1 MSRHSFEVKTN
12 EQILLMREA
21 GLITAAALREVRKAI
36 RPGITT
42 LELDAIAEAAIVKRG
57 AHSNFQLV
65 DGYFHTIC
73 SSVNDEIVHG
83 IPGGRVLKAGD
94 LVSIDCGA
102 EKGEWNGDSAI
113 SVIVPGAA
121 GGDADESELDP
132 RILATR
138 KLLSDVTE
146 ESLWVGIAAL
156 AKAEHLH
163 EVGAAIEDYVVEQA
177 SAHNQRFGI
186 LDQYVGHGIGRSM
199 HEDPPV
205 YNFAV
210 RDKGPKVVPGLC
222 VAIEPMITAGSNKT
236 KVLKDGWTVS
246 SKDGSDASHWEHTV
260 AVHDK
265 GIWVLTAEDGG
276 ASRLAKYGVTP
287 VALG

>member
-1 MSRHSFEVKTN
+1 MSRHGFELKTN

-73 SSVNDEIVHG
+73 ASVNDEIVHG

-94 LVSIDCGA
+94 IVSIDCGA

-113 SVIVPGAA
+113 TVIVPG
-121 GGDADESELDP
+121 DAEIDSAT
-132 RILATR
+132 LAKR
-138 KLLSDVTE
+138 QLLSDVTE
-146 ESLWVGIAAL
+146 GALWVGIAAL
-156 AKAEHLH
+156 AKASHLH
-163 EVGAAIEDYVVEQA
+163 EVGSAIEDYVVEQ
-177 SAHNQRFGI
+177 SRLHNQRFGI

-210 RDKGPKVVPGLC
+210 RELGPKVVPGLC

-246 SKDGSDASHWEHTV
+246 SKDGSDASHWEQTV
-260 AVHDK
+260 AVHDR

-276 ASRLAKYGVTP
+276 AEKLKPFGVVP
-287 VALG
+287 VALA

>member
-1 MSRHSFEVKTN
+1 MSRHGFELKTN

-42 LELDAIAEAAIVKRG
+42 LELDAIAEATIVKRG

-73 SSVNDEIVHG
+73 ASVNDEIVHG

-94 LVSIDCGA
+94 IVSIDCGA

-113 SVIVPGAA
+113 TVIVPG
-121 GGDADESELDP
+121 DAETDSET
-132 RILATR
+132 LAKR
-138 KLLSDVTE
+138 QLLSDVTE
-146 ESLWVGIAAL
+146 GALWVGIAAL
-156 AKAEHLH
+156 AKASHLH
-163 EVGAAIEDYVVEQA
+163 EVGSAIEDYVVEQ
-177 SAHNQRFGI
+177 SRLHNQRFGI

-210 RDKGPKVVPGLC
+210 RDLGPKVVPGLC

-260 AVHDK
+260 AVHDR

-276 ASRLAKYGVTP
+276 AEKLKPFGVVP
-287 VALG
+287 VALA